1 MAGSSGSFSID
12 LAEVE
17 ASAGMIQRMH
27 DDLQEAYI
35 VLKTYVGTVNKEIYG
50 KDLVGQSLG
59 GKTAAV
65 IGLAEQQEKTLA
77 GLKSFL
83 ENTAQVA
90 ANLKTMVVSHRG
102 TDSDNADDMKKIDGA
117 NDIPL
122 PLPPSTSPG
131 SGYVSPQPPPKLD
144 YNHAGD
150 RPEPP
155 PRPQPGGRNLL

>member
-1 MAGSSGSFSID
+1 MSGSSGSFSID

-17 ASAGMIQRMH
+17 SSATMIQRMH
-27 DDLQEAYI
+27 DDLHEAFI
-35 VLKTYVGTVNKEIYG
+35 VLNTYVGTVNKEIYG
-50 KDLVGQSLG
+50 KDLVGTSLG

-65 IGLAEQQEKTLA
+65 IGLSEQQEKTLA
-77 GLKSFL
+77 GMKAFL

-90 ANLKTMVVSHRG
+90 ANLKTMAASHRG
-102 TDSDNADDMKKIDGA
+102 TDSDSADDMKKIEQG

-122 PLPPSTSPG
+122 PLPPSSAPG
-131 SGYVSPQPPPKLD
+131 GGYVSPQAPPKLD

-150 RPEPP
+150 RPEPA